1 MEKGG
6 LYLWVT
12 MKDCD
17 KGREIYD
24 RVKGRKINV
33 TEMPGVIYVH
43 GDVPDIT
50 VAVEIISIC
59 EEYGTVE
66 VELASVG
73 R

>member
-1 MEKGG
+1 MERGG

-12 MKDCD
+12 MKNCG

-24 RVKGRKINV
+24 RVKSRKINV
-33 TEMPGVIYVH
+33 TEMPGAVHIY

-50 VAVEIISIC
+50 VAVEVISIC
-59 EEYGTVE
+59 EEYGKVE
-66 VELASVG
+66 VELARVG

>member
-17 KGREIYD
+17 KGQEIC
-24 RVKGRKINV
+24 GRMTPYGVEVN
-33 TEMPGVIYVH
+33 EMPGVVHVH

-59 EEYGTVE
+59 EEYGTAS
-66 VELASVG
+66 VELARVG

>member
-17 KGREIYD
+17 KGQEIYD
-24 RVKGRKINV
+24 RVKNHKINV
-33 TEMPGVIYVH
+33 TEMPGAIYVH
-43 GDVPDIT
+43 GNVPDIT

-59 EEYGTVE
+59 EEYGTAG

>member
-17 KGREIYD
+17 KGQEIYD
-24 RVKGRKINV
+24 RVKSRKINV
-33 TEMPGVIYVH
+33 TELPDTLYVY
-43 GDVPDIT
+43 GAVADIT
-50 VAVEIISIC
+50 IAVEIISIC
-59 EEYGTVE
+59 EEYGVAE
-66 VELASVG
+66 VELARVG

>member
-1 MEKGG
+1 MKKGG

-17 KGREIYD
+17 KGQEIYD
-24 RVKGRKINV
+24 RVKPRKINV
-33 TEMPGVIYVH
+33 TEMPGTIYVH
-43 GDVPDIT
+43 GDVPDIA

-59 EEYGTVE
+59 EEYGEAE

>member
-12 MKDCD
+12 MKDCN
-17 KGREIYD
+17 KGQEIYD
-24 RVKGRKINV
+24 RVKSRKINV
-33 TEMPGVIYVH
+33 TEMPGAIHVH

-59 EEYGTVE
+59 EEYGEAE
-66 VELASVG
+66 VELARVG
-73 R
+73 G